1 MQSDDFDLEKFRIK
15 PEDLQAYADK
25 AAAPRARARRQFTIV
40 PRSWSDRLATA
51 RHASTLKLAL
61 HLLYLHWKQD
71 GRRITLANVALT
83 SAGVTRRQK
92 WRALR
97 ELEKLGLIAIERR
110 PRKSPHIALLKNG
123 GHHG

>member
-1 MQSDDFDLEKFRIK
+1 MTEDDPFDLEKFRIK

-40 PRSWSDRLATA
+40 PRSWSDRLAAA

-61 HLLYLHWKQD
+61 HLLYQHWKQD
-71 GRRITLANVALT
+71 GRRITLANAALT

-97 ELEKLGLIAIERR
+97 EPEKLGLSAIERTA
-110 PRKSPHIALLKNG
+110 RKTHHNAQPKNQ
-123 GHHG
+123 